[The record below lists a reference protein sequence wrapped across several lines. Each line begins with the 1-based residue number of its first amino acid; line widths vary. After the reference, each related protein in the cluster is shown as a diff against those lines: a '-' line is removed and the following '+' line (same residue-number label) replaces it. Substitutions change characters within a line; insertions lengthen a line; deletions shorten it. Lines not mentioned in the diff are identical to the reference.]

1 LTPTWRTDHIGLV
14 YGMRGRDFSHLLLL
28 VAVAIAASA
37 LVLLPVDGRAES
49 PAVTLPAT
57 TPAPGEAWRTSPF
70 HRATSGATGLPIPC
84 RCRFQEREYRLGEAV
99 CMTTHVGTV
108 IARCDLNQNITT
120 WVPTTDACVV
130 SMVPTSYQSSLAA
143 RF

>member
-1 LTPTWRTDHIGLV
+1 
-14 YGMRGRDFSHLLLL
+14 MRGRDLSHLLLL

-37 LVLLPVDGRAES
+37 LILLPVDGRAES
-49 PAVTLPAT
+49 PAVAAPASNA
-57 TPAPGEAWRTSPF
+57 APGEAWRTSPF
-70 HRATSGATGLPIPC
+70 HRATSGATGQPIPC

-130 SMVPTSYQSSLAA
+130 SMLTPSGQSRPTA